1 MNAQIFSGSRSGSIH
16 SSTLEK
22 VKIIRQN
29 RQLEPFCEWL
39 HLRDDYDGD
48 YPDYGEFQMD
58 PDEREDGLEND
69 EGVEN
74 DGQEDGE
81 EET

>member
-1 MNAQIFSGSRSGSIH
+1 MQTLTLVQCMNGEESGA
-16 SSTLEK
+16 EM
-22 VKIIRQN
+22 
-29 RQLEPFCEWL
+29 QLEPFCEWL